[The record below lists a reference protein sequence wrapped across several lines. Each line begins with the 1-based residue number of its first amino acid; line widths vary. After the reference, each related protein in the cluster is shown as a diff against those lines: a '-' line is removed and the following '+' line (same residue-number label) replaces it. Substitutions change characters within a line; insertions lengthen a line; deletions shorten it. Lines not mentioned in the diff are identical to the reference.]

1 MIRASRREPGTRI
14 RGSARSQDGGYHSD
28 FQHGVIDYYSRIGP
42 TYENPDEP
50 HIAAALTHVVH
61 RLDLRHV
68 LDLACGSGE
77 ATRWVLASGGHSII
91 AADPYT
97 AQAFAARNVRAID
110 ANYVNFQTYSFERVA
125 AGRLSKARFST
136 VLCTYAINL
145 LPIEATLPF
154 FTQMRKIT
162 DTFVAALPYW
172 SPPTDVPHWRSEQIR
187 VGKVYMCIYTAA

>member
-1 MIRASRREPGTRI
+1 MRNRWAPDTRVRAS
-14 RGSARSQDGGYHSD
+14 ARAEDGGYYSD

-50 HIAAALTHVVH
+50 HIAVALTHVAD

-77 ATRWVLASGGHSII
+77 ATRWVLASGGRSVI

-110 ANYVNFQTYSFERVA
+110 ANYVSFQTYSFERVA
-125 AGRLSKARFST
+125 AGRLSRAKFST

-154 FTQMRKIT
+154 F
-162 DTFVAALPYW
+162 
-172 SPPTDVPHWRSEQIR
+172 
-187 VGKVYMCIYTAA
+187 YTNA